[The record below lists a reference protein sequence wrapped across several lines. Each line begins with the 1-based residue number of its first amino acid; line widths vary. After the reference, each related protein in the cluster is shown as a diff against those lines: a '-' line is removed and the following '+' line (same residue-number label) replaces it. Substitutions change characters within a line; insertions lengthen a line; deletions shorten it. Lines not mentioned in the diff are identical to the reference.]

1 MNDNIELKNY
11 QNITDVSI
19 LHKLISYLI
28 HALARYNNKIQSLER
43 KIKHLLSSESKDS
56 SLSQYSRSHSANSIN
71 TNLQVEDFYDK
82 DIETYIDL
90 IKSKN
95 SKSIQITRSPYI
107 KQSLKTLRPANST
120 KSFRS
125 LSHNNVKS
133 TKLTYYIS
141 CNVLSKGNL
150 NKKEINN
157 SLLQTIKTQKTQ
169 KNEMGIKKANTRKE
183 LNNNGLIILR
193 KNNNVQM
200 RTNRIK
206 ITPHSKTNRNN
217 NSKRVVAK
225 SVNIKP
231 RYKKKK
237 IEDVSFI
244 TNDLKMIS
252 FQKNNKEE
260 IEKNN
265 DEEEE
270 FKTKYD
276 LIDKDNTKTIYMK
289 KKPQKYYDINALN
302 SFLS

>member
-11 QNITDVSI
+11 QSITDVSI

-43 KIKHLLSSESKDS
+43 KIKHLLSSESKES

-125 LSHNNVKS
+125 LSHNNIKS
-133 TKLTYYIS
+133 TKFTDYIS

-150 NKKEINN
+150 KKKEINN
-157 SLLQTIKTQKTQ
+157 SLLQTIKSQKTQ
-169 KNEMGIKKANTRKE
+169 TIEMGIKKASTRKE
-183 LNNNGLIILR
+183 
-193 KNNNVQM
+193 
-200 RTNRIK
+200 
-206 ITPHSKTNRNN
+206 
-217 NSKRVVAK
+217 
-225 SVNIKP
+225 
-231 RYKKKK
+231 
-237 IEDVSFI
+237 
-244 TNDLKMIS
+244 
-252 FQKNNKEE
+252 
-260 IEKNN
+260 
-265 DEEEE
+265 
-270 FKTKYD
+270 
-276 LIDKDNTKTIYMK
+276 
-289 KKPQKYYDINALN
+289 
-302 SFLS
+302 